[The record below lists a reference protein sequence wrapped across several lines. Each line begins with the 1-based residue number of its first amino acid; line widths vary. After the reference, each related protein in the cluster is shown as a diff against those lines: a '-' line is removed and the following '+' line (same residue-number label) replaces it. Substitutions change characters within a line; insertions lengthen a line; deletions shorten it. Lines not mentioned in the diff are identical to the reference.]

1 MLAGARFNL
10 PSLESNF
17 AAYHRPLEQ
26 KFSGGD
32 AKAVFQ
38 AAAEAAK
45 VLTTMNH
52 FALGEQPKA
61 AWFPLRETWTEL
73 MAMQVQ
79 RDAATGV
86 YLQQSAEIAARSTDA
101 HLPRPVSSSFA
112 ESVTAFTE
120 ANDAV
125 LKAASSFKTLIYSLW
140 RSNRTAKRL
149 DL

>member
-1 MLAGARFNL
+1 
-10 PSLESNF
+10 
-17 AAYHRPLEQ
+17 
-26 KFSGGD
+26 
-32 AKAVFQ
+32 
-38 AAAEAAK
+38 
-45 VLTTMNH
+45 MNH

-125 LKAASSFKTLIYSLW
+125 LKARIILQNPDLLTMALKQDSEASRSLADLCAAL
-140 RSNRTAKRL
+140 SQSLSMGL
-149 DL
+149 DENKENPYRNPPKPLPPLPA